1 MFLHFCPLLVHTMCL
16 CESVCA
22 CLSWCVFL
30 QACVYVCVLLNQI
43 NSAGSSLLVEK
54 PLPVVTSVLQ
64 FHTHTH
70 TVEHHRIQSD
80 GGSDEG
86 VEGRRERMVL
96 RRNDERIALT

>member
-1 MFLHFCPLLVHTMCL
+1 MCVPVLV
-16 CESVCA
+16 
-22 CLSWCVFL
+22 CVF
-30 QACVYVCVLLNQI
+30 AGVCVYVCVLLNQI
-43 NSAGSSLLVEK
+43 NSAGSSLVVEK

>member
-1 MFLHFCPLLVHTMCL
+1 M
-16 CESVCA
+16 
-22 CLSWCVFL
+22 
-30 QACVYVCVLLNQI
+30 QACVYVCVLLNHI
-43 NSAGSSLLVEK
+43 NSAGSSLVVEK